1 MSFIAHMVAQ
11 NVSAWRVV
19 KALLGS
25 ETANK
30 LTNSL
35 PWNSPYHSLTI
46 LHPTSCLAFAF
57 VCSDL

>member
-1 MSFIAHMVAQ
+1 MSFIAHMVVQ
-11 NVSAWRVV
+11 NVSACSVM

-35 PWNSPYHSLTI
+35 P
-46 LHPTSCLAFAF
+46 
-57 VCSDL
+57 